1 MFKFKKTYL
10 KQKESSG
17 KKVTI
22 LKAKKRGRPTLLP
35 EEIMKKAI
43 QTAKALRLK
52 GAPISYN
59 AINAIAK
66 GIVVANGRT
75 MLVEHEAHLKFTD
88 NWTRNILKEVQ
99 QSEKKIVK
107 RMATTSKIPIAP
119 GLVKEERLTFQ
130 RKIQA
135 LIKWHDIPKE
145 FVLNFD
151 QTPLS
156 YITVGSNTLEFEGAK
171 SVPVKDKGKGKQIT
185 GTFAVSATGRF
196 LPMQLIYAGKTK
208 RYHPQG
214 IEFLSGF
221 DVTHS
226 LNHRSNEELAI
237 QHIREIIL
245 PYVDKIKEEL
255 GQPKDQKS
263 FLIYDVL
270 KGQTRKRLYKFLGV
284 YGADVDTR
292 LFRMKP
298 MHAR

>member
-1 MFKFKKTYL
+1 
-10 KQKESSG
+10 
-17 KKVTI
+17 
-22 LKAKKRGRPTLLP
+22 
-35 EEIMKKAI
+35 
-43 QTAKALRLK
+43 
-52 GAPISYN
+52 
-59 AINAIAK
+59 
-66 GIVVANGRT
+66 
-75 MLVEHEAHLKFTD
+75 
-88 NWTRNILKEVQ
+88 
-99 QSEKKIVK
+99 
-107 RMATTSKIPIAP
+107 MATTSKIPIAP